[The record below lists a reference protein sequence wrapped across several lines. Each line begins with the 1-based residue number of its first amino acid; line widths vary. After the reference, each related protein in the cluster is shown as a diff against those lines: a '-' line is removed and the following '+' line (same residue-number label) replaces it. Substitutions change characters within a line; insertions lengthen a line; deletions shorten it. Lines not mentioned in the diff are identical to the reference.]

1 MKPFNFTLSEALE
14 FDYLT
19 KDDLKDAIADY
30 EHLQQ
35 VCEDSI
41 GTSDPAEIPAVVDQL
56 RNEIEEA
63 NKDAQKPSQY
73 MDDIR
78 RSYED
83 RHGKIFDTTDEKLVE
98 WVCEDINNAPDA
110 DTLVIHNVDFNEL
123 ERHRLVITE
132 VLYQSDKS
140 ETQRQAMEGIINM
153 LEAWSDENY
162 QKTKSKSQSQPI

>member
-1 MKPFNFTLSEALE
+1 MKPYNFTLSEALE

-73 MDDIR
+73 LADIR
-78 RSYED
+78 RAYED
-83 RHGKIFDTTDEKLVE
+83 RHGRIFGTDDEKLVE
-98 WVCEDINNAPDA
+98 WVCEDINNAPDT

-132 VLYQSDKS
+132 VLYQSDMS

-162 QKTKSKSQSQPI
+162 QKTKSKS

>member
-98 WVCEDINNAPDA
+98 WVCEDINNATDA
-110 DTLVIHNVDFNEL
+110 DTLVIHNVDCKLLKQQLREL
-123 ERHRLVITE
+123 YDIPNRTE
-132 VLYQSDKS
+132 AL
-140 ETQRQAMEGIINM
+140 EGIITM
-153 LEAWSDENY
+153 LEAWEDENY
-162 QKTKSKSQSQPI
+162 QKTKSKAQSQPI

>member
-1 MKPFNFTLSEALE
+1 MKPYNFTLSEALE

-56 RNEIEEA
+56 LNEIEEA
-63 NKDAQKPSQY
+63 HDDAREPSQY
-73 MDDIR
+73 LSDIR
-78 RSYED
+78 RAYED
-83 RHGKIFDTTDEKLVE
+83 RHGRIFDTDDEKLVE
-98 WVCEDINNAPDA
+98 WVCEDINNAPEP
-110 DTLVIHNVDFNEL
+110 DTVIIYNVDFNEL

-132 VLYQSDKS
+132 VLYQSGMS
-140 ETQRQAMEGIINM
+140 ETQRQAMEGVINM
-153 LEAWSDENY
+153 LEAWSDGRQN
-162 QKTKSKSQSQPI
+162 

>member
-56 RNEIEEA
+56 RNEVEEA

-98 WVCEDINNAPDA
+98 WVCEDINNAPDT

-132 VLYQSDKS
+132 VLYQSDMS

>member
-1 MKPFNFTLSEALE
+1 MRPYNFTLSEALE

-41 GTSDPAEIPAVVDQL
+41 GTSDPAEIPAVIDQL

-63 NKDAQKPSQY
+63 HDDAQKPSQY

-78 RSYED
+78 RAYED
-83 RHGKIFDTTDEKLVE
+83 RHGKIIDTNDEKLVE

-110 DTLVIHNVDFNEL
+110 DTLVIKNVDCKLLQQQLREL
-123 ERHRLVITE
+123 YDIPNR
-132 VLYQSDKS
+132 S
-140 ETQRQAMEGIINM
+140 EALEGIITM
-153 LEAWSDENY
+153 LEAWVDAHY
-162 QKTKSKSQSQPI
+162 

>member
-1 MKPFNFTLSEALE
+1 MRPYNFTLSEALE

-73 MDDIR
+73 MYDIR

-83 RHGKIFDTTDEKLVE
+83 RHGKIFDTPDEKLVE
-98 WVCEDINNAPDA
+98 WVCDDINNATDT
-110 DTLVIHNVDFNEL
+110 DTLVIHNVDCKLLKQQLREL
-123 ERHRLVITE
+123 YDIPNRTE
-132 VLYQSDKS
+132 AL
-140 ETQRQAMEGIINM
+140 EGIITM
-153 LEAWSDENY
+153 LEAWEDENY
-162 QKTKSKSQSQPI
+162 QKTKSKAQSQPI

>member
-1 MKPFNFTLSEALE
+1 MKPYNFTLSEALE

-19 KDDLKDAIADY
+19 KDELKDAIADY

-73 MDDIR
+73 LASIR
-78 RSYED
+78 RAYED
-83 RHGKIFDTTDEKLVE
+83 RHGWIFDTPDEKLVE
-98 WVCEDINNAPDA
+98 WVCDDINNTPDA

-132 VLYQSDKS
+132 VLYQSDMS

-153 LEAWSDENY
+153 LEAWSDGRQN
-162 QKTKSKSQSQPI
+162 

>member
-1 MKPFNFTLSEALE
+1 MKPYNFTLSEALE

-41 GTSDPAEIPAVVDQL
+41 GTSDPAEIPAVIDQL

-63 NKDAQKPSQY
+63 HDDAQKPSQY

-78 RSYED
+78 RAYED
-83 RHGKIFDTTDEKLVE
+83 RHGKIIDTTDEKLVE

-110 DTLVIHNVDFNEL
+110 DTLVIKNVNFDEL
-123 ERHRLVITE
+123 ERHRLAITE
-132 VLYQSDKS
+132 VLYQSDMS
-140 ETQRQAMEGIINM
+140 ETHRQALEGVINM

-162 QKTKSKSQSQPI
+162 Q

>member
-1 MKPFNFTLSEALE
+1 MRPYNFTLSEALE

-73 MDDIR
+73 MYDIR

-83 RHGKIFDTTDEKLVE
+83 RHGKIFDTPDEKLVE
-98 WVCEDINNAPDA
+98 WVCEDINNATDT
-110 DTLVIHNVDFNEL
+110 DTLVIHNVDCKLLKQQLREL
-123 ERHRLVITE
+123 YDIPNRTE
-132 VLYQSDKS
+132 AL
-140 ETQRQAMEGIINM
+140 EGIITM
-153 LEAWSDENY
+153 LEAWEDENY
-162 QKTKSKSQSQPI
+162 QKTKSKAQSQPI

>member
-73 MDDIR
+73 LSDIR
-78 RSYED
+78 RAYED
-83 RHGKIFDTTDEKLVE
+83 RHGKIFDTDDEKLVE
-98 WVCEDINNAPDA
+98 WVCEDINNTLDP
-110 DTLVIHNVDFNEL
+110 DTLVIHNVDCKLLKQQLREL
-123 ERHRLVITE
+123 NDIPNRTE
-132 VLYQSDKS
+132 AL
-140 ETQRQAMEGIINM
+140 EGIITM
-153 LEAWSDENY
+153 LEAWEDENY
-162 QKTKSKSQSQPI
+162 QETKSKAQSQPIR

>member
-1 MKPFNFTLSEALE
+1 MKPYNFTLSEALE

-19 KDDLKDAIADY
+19 KDELKDAIADY
-30 EHLQQ
+30 EHLMK

-73 MDDIR
+73 LSDIR
-78 RSYED
+78 RAYED
-83 RHGKIFDTTDEKLVE
+83 RHGRIFNTDDEKLVE
-98 WVCEDINNAPDA
+98 WVVDDINNATDP
-110 DTLVIHNVDFNEL
+110 DTLVIKNVDFNEL

-132 VLYQSDKS
+132 VLYQSDMS

-162 QKTKSKSQSQPI
+162 QKTKSKAQSQPI

>member
-19 KDDLKDAIADY
+19 KYDLKDAIADY
-30 EHLQQ
+30 EHLMK

-73 MDDIR
+73 LSDIR
-78 RSYED
+78 RAYEE
-83 RHGKIFDTTDEKLVE
+83 RHGRIYDTPDEKLVE
-98 WVCEDINNAPDA
+98 WVCDDINNATDA

-132 VLYQSDKS
+132 VLYQSDMS

-162 QKTKSKSQSQPI
+162 QKTKSKAQSQPV

>member
-1 MKPFNFTLSEALE
+1 MKPYNFTLSEALE

-73 MDDIR
+73 LSDIR
-78 RSYED
+78 RAYED
-83 RHGKIFDTTDEKLVE
+83 RYGKIFDTDDEKLVG
-98 WVCEDINNAPDA
+98 WVCEDINNAPDD
-110 DTLVIHNVDFNEL
+110 DTVIIKNVYCKLLKQQLREL
-123 ERHRLVITE
+123 YDIPNRTE
-132 VLYQSDKS
+132 AL
-140 ETQRQAMEGIINM
+140 EGIINM
-153 LEAWSDENY
+153 LEAWEDENY
-162 QKTKSKSQSQPI
+162 

>member
-1 MKPFNFTLSEALE
+1 MKPYNFTLSEALE

-35 VCEDSI
+35 VCEDSL

-56 RNEIEEA
+56 RNEVEEA

-83 RHGKIFDTTDEKLVE
+83 RHGRIFDTDNEKLVE

-110 DTLVIHNVDFNEL
+110 DTIVIKNVDCKLLRQQLREL
-123 ERHRLVITE
+123 YDIPNRTE
-132 VLYQSDKS
+132 AL
-140 ETQRQAMEGIINM
+140 EGIITM
-153 LEAWSDENY
+153 LEAREDDHY
-162 QKTKSKSQSQPI
+162 QKTKSKA

>member
-30 EHLQQ
+30 EYLQQ

-63 NKDAQKPSQY
+63 HDDARKPSQY
-73 MDDIR
+73 LADIR
-78 RSYED
+78 RAYED
-83 RHGKIFDTTDEKLVE
+83 RHGRIFDTTDEKLVE

-132 VLYQSDKS
+132 VLYQSDMS

-162 QKTKSKSQSQPI
+162 QKTKSKAQSQPV

>member
-56 RNEIEEA
+56 RNEVEEA

-98 WVCEDINNAPDA
+98 LVCEDINNAPDT

-123 ERHRLVITE
+123 ERQRLVITE
-132 VLYQSDKS
+132 VLYQSDMS